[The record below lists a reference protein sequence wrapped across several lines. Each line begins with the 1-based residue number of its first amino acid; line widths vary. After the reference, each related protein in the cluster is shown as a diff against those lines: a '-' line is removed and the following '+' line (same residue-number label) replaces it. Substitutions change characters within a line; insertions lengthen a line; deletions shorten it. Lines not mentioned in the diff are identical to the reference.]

1 MVLINTD
8 YLLLLQKI
16 CKKEIL
22 SLKDADKEQSKSIN
36 TLSGLNRGKIPA
48 GERSL
53 LNNQAIS
60 KYKRNDP

>member
-22 SLKDADKEQSKSIN
+22 SLKDADKEQCKSIN
-36 TLSGLNRGKIPA
+36 TLSGLKRGKIPA

-53 LNNQAIS
+53 LNN
-60 KYKRNDP
+60 